1 MNIQKE
7 NKASFNSPLS
17 CWGKS
22 QCANH
27 LWGNHQVELAI
38 ILFLIIYPEIY
49 YGLKTLPKTRR
60 GILTE
65 VVTTRGRNNTLHAS
79 TVCEYSHES
88 CKLPRFWTQHS
99 AGLVK
104 ISKTCWLGNAH
115 LKCDHVNNQAKDL
128 WKKILPDKLL
138 TAVLNYTNCPLIA
151 LPI

>member
-1 MNIQKE
+1 M
-7 NKASFNSPLS
+7 
-17 CWGKS
+17 
-22 QCANH
+22 
-27 LWGNHQVELAI
+27 ELAI

-128 WKKILPDKLL
+128 WKKNSSWQAFNCCAQLYKLSINSFAHLSSSEIIL
-138 TAVLNYTNCPLIA
+138 A
-151 LPI
+151 